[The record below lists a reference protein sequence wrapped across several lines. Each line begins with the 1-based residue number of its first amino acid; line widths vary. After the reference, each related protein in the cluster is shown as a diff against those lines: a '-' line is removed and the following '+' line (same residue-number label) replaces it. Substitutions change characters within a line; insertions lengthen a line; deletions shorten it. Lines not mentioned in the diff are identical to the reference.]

1 MPGSLRAWHDGVGQK
16 MLLAALI
23 GVNKK
28 VHFRC
33 RACHSKGPHFK
44 RMLDVAGIAADG
56 PPHNPIV
63 IDD

>member
-23 GVNKK
+23 GASKGA
-28 VHFRC
+28 HFR
-33 RACHSKGPHFK
+33 RRGCHSKDPHFK
-44 RMLDVAGIAADG
+44 HMLSGAGIAADG